1 MMSCANTP
9 ATFDILTEDSKKR
22 FLERMS
28 KVLAG
33 EPVPETVEYEIRG
46 KGGRKFWVILN
57 AKLVYQDGMPK
68 GAAVVVYDI
77 TERKMAELAVKESEE
92 KYRLLVENA
101 NDGIFIAQDG
111 KIKFPNP
118 KTREILGYSA
128 GELLQIPYI
137 ELIHPD
143 DRALIAKRRNKKS
156 TEQLSQPSTYSL
168 RVIPRSGKQIWTQ
181 ISSVP
186 ITWESRPATLNFV
199 RDITLQKKA
208 EQELKQSL
216 AKLRRITGATIQAM
230 VQTVEVRDP
239 YTAGHQRRV
248 GDLARAIATHM
259 KLTPGQIDCIRMA
272 GAIHDIGKI
281 SVPAEILS
289 KPGSLTDLEFNL
301 IKSHPS
307 VGYDILKGIDFP
319 WDIATIVLQ
328 HHEKLDGSG
337 YPQGLSEENI
347 LPEARILVVADVVEA
362 MASHR
367 PYRPALGIERA
378 LEEISAKKGL
388 LYDPDAVD
396 TCIRLFKKKGFKFKN

>member
-1 MMSCANTP
+1 
-9 ATFDILTEDSKKR
+9 
-22 FLERMS
+22 MS

>member
-1 MMSCANTP
+1 
-9 ATFDILTEDSKKR
+9 
-22 FLERMS
+22 
-28 KVLAG
+28 
-33 EPVPETVEYEIRG
+33 
-46 KGGRKFWVILN
+46 
-57 AKLVYQDGMPK
+57 
-68 GAAVVVYDI
+68 
-77 TERKMAELAVKESEE
+77 
-92 KYRLLVENA
+92 VENA

-143 DRALIAKRRNKKS
+143 DRALIAKRRNRKS

-347 LPEARILVVADVVEA
+347 LPEARTLVVADVVEA